1 MQIFFSFFCFLC
13 YFCTMKYTE
22 KQKQSARDLYVRGNK
37 SQKEIAEMLSIP
49 TSTLTGWVKKG
60 EWEKERASLSLSV
73 DTIIPKIL
81 QQINAEIEEKN
92 FNADSLIKYTKSI
105 KELYKNELSPND
117 YHQVMVKFLDHVRM
131 QASTNPKITPQ
142 VLQIICEAQDTFLK
156 SIMS

>member
-1 MQIFFSFFCFLC
+1 
-13 YFCTMKYTE
+13 MKYTE
-22 KQKQSARDLYVRGNK
+22 KQKQSAKDLYVRGNK
-37 SQKEIAEMLSIP
+37 PQKEIAEMLGIP

-81 QQINAEIEEKN
+81 QQINDEIEEKN
-92 FNADSLIKYTKSI
+92 FNADSLAMYAKYI

-117 YHQVMVKFLDHVRM
+117 YNQVMVKFLDHVRM
-131 QASTNPKITPQ
+131 QASTNSKITPQ